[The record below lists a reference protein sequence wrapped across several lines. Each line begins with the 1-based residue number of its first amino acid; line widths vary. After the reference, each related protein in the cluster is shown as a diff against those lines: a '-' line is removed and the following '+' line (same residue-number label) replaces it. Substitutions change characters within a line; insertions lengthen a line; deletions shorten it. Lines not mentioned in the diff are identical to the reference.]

1 MKHLV
6 LGSSGQIGYHL
17 CEHILNK
24 TNDTLSTFDIIDNR
38 YEDLRINNN
47 LILEKYIEES
57 DFIYF
62 LAFDVG
68 GSRYL
73 SRYQDTYNF
82 INNNT
87 KLISNTFELLNKY
100 NKPFLFASSQMSN
113 MSHSTYG
120 VLKSIGES
128 YTKSI
133 GGIIT
138 HFWNVYGIEKDFN
151 KSHVITDFVI
161 KAIKHKH
168 IDMLTDGEESRQ
180 FLYGDDCSEA
190 LYILSQKFKD
200 LDKTQPYHVTSF
212 QWTKII
218 EIAKIIQ
225 SELDCSITPGLR
237 QDDLQLNKMNSP
249 NELMLDHWK
258 PKTTIQ
264 SGIKKIINYYAN
276 SN

>member
-82 INNNT
+82 INNN
-87 KLISNTFELLNKY
+87 
-100 NKPFLFASSQMSN
+100 
-113 MSHSTYG
+113 
-120 VLKSIGES
+120 
-128 YTKSI
+128 
-133 GGIIT
+133 
-138 HFWNVYGIEKDFN
+138 
-151 KSHVITDFVI
+151 
-161 KAIKHKH
+161 
-168 IDMLTDGEESRQ
+168 
-180 FLYGDDCSEA
+180 
-190 LYILSQKFKD
+190 
-200 LDKTQPYHVTSF
+200 
-212 QWTKII
+212 
-218 EIAKIIQ
+218 
-225 SELDCSITPGLR
+225 
-237 QDDLQLNKMNSP
+237 
-249 NELMLDHWK
+249 
-258 PKTTIQ
+258 
-264 SGIKKIINYYAN
+264 
-276 SN
+276 